1 MISYTQLLEDMAKAI
16 VEHPDQV
23 SVTREDS
30 DDEIVLTLSVAE
42 DDMGMVIGKRGNIAR
57 AIRTVVK
64 AAGKLD
70 DKKISVE
77 IK

>member
-1 MISYTQLLEDMAKAI
+1 MISYTKLLEDMARAI
-16 VEHPDQV
+16 VEHPEDVKV
-23 SVTREDS
+23 SQADS

-42 DDMGMVIGKRGNIAR
+42 DDMGMVIGKHGNIAR

>member
-1 MISYTQLLEDMAKAI
+1 MISYTQLLADMARTI
-16 VEHPDQV
+16 VEHPDDV
-23 SVTREDS
+23 NVTEEEKE
-30 DDEIVLTLSVAE
+30 DEIVLTLSVSE
-42 DDMGMVIGKRGNIAR
+42 GDMGMVIGKHGNIAR

-70 DKKISVE
+70 DKKITVD

>member
-1 MISYTQLLEDMAKAI
+1 MISYTRLLEDMAKAI

-23 SVTREDS
+23 SVTSEDA